1 MLYCPQEDFY
11 ELRKREPEKADPLF
25 FFQSCKEKDQGGSDR
40 LQGFPGGGRRAFCR
54 GRLHR
59 RRNVPRY
66 LKVRSGSGHPEHV
79 AHRHGTILYDSDGN
93 EIETLVMAGSN
104 RKPVDYSELPE
115 DLINAF
121 VAIEDERFWTHKGVD
136 VKGLARAVYSGLTSG
151 SLDEG
156 ASTITQQLIKNVA
169 LTAAWSRPS
178 ATG

>member
-1 MLYCPQEDFY
+1 MNYGKENLKKQIRFFSSKAVKKKTRAAVIAFKVFLAAAAGLFAVAVSIGVGMFRGI
-11 ELRKREPEKADPLF
+11 LRSAPDLATLNMSPT
-25 FFQSCKEKDQGGSDR
+25 
-40 LQGFPGGGRRAFCR
+40 AT
-54 GRLHR
+54 
-59 RRNVPRY
+59 
-66 LKVRSGSGHPEHV
+66 
-79 AHRHGTILYDSDGN
+79 ATILYDSDGN

-169 LTAAWSRPS
+169 FDGGMEQTFGDRVKR
-178 ATG
+178 